1 MRSARISE
9 SNRAGIVVDCYDGDG
24 LADVVAV
31 ADYDDALHVVLAW
44 LRRRGDYDD
53 VATTC
58 QRRLFSDDV

>member
-1 MRSARISE
+1 MRSARIAE
-9 SNRAGIVVDCYDGDG
+9 SKRAGIVVDCYDGDG

-31 ADYDDALHVVLAW
+31 DNYEDALHVVVAW
-44 LRRRGDYDD
+44 LRQRCDFQD